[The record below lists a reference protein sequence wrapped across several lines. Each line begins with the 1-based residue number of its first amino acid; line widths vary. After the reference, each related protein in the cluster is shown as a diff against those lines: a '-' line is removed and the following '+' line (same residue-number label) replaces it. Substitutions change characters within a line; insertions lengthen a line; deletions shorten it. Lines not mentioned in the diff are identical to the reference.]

1 MYMLKN
7 KLINLKPALIITYS
21 RPENC
26 SKLLD
31 ALFKQGCKR
40 VYIAIDY
47 GATEEI
53 LRCQSAFQYLES
65 KYARMFEKFEVW
77 QRTENLGVAASVIT
91 ALDWFFKYEESGL
104 ILEDDLFISEELL
117 KFISS
122 GLDSLELEEKVF
134 SISGSNFFPHLSN
147 ENFLSSYFIGW
158 GWGTWRKRWERA
170 RVSYSKEIVRPSF
183 SLNEYI
189 NFWNIGAYRCQIGT
203 VDTWDLEL
211 TKFIRENELVN
222 VISSCNLVSNFG
234 FDEYSSHTRL
244 KKFPMAI
251 PINNEALDLENF
263 KALQINYK
271 FDSLLEN
278 KVFEIKF
285 RHKFLPIKYFGL
297 YFLNKSKCT
306 PLLETLKRVVL
317 P

>member
-26 SKLLD
+26 SRLLD

>member
-271 FDSLLEN
+271 FDRLLEN

>member
-297 YFLNKSKCT
+297 YFLNESKCT

>member
-1 MYMLKN
+1 MEMIKN
-7 KLINLKPALIITYS
+7 KPINLKPALIITYS
-21 RPENC
+21 RPQNC
-26 SKLLD
+26 LKLID
-31 ALFKQGCKR
+31 ALHKQGCKR

-47 GATEEI
+47 GKSEEI
-53 LRCQSAFQYLES
+53 LRCQSDFDYLES
-65 KYARMFEKFEVW
+65 NYASKFEKFEVW
-77 QRTENLGVAASVIT
+77 RRTNNLGVAASVIT
-91 ALDWFFKYEESGL
+91 ALDWFFNHEESGL
-104 ILEDDLFISEELL
+104 ILEDDLIISDEFLRFISC
-117 KFISS
+117 
-122 GLDSLELEEKVF
+122 GLEILELEESVF
-134 SISGSNFFPHLSN
+134 SISGSNFFSYLSS

-158 GWGTWRKRWERA
+158 GWGTWRNRWERA
-170 RVSYSKEIVRPSF
+170 RVSYSREIVRPSF
-183 SLNEYI
+183 SLNEYV

-211 TKFIRENELVN
+211 TKFIRENKLVN

-251 PINNEALDLENF
+251 PINNKALDLKNF

-271 FDSLLEN
+271 FDRLLEN